1 MKAIFRG
8 WKLPESVQPL
18 DTLKS
23 RSCLIDGPRK
33 REDLLN
39 AFLACMTIYKI
50 RREGGHTKLHRL
62 ADFNTYHLRSE
73 NAINHL
79 AAQPRVRMNC

>member
-1 MKAIFRG
+1 MQAIFCG
-8 WKLPESVQPL
+8 SKLPESVHPL

-33 REDLLN
+33 RNDLLN

-50 RREGGHTKLHRL
+50 RRKGVHTKLHRL
-62 ADFNTYHLRSE
+62 ADFNTYHVKSE

-79 AAQPRVRMNC
+79 TAQPRVQ

>member
-8 WKLPESVQPL
+8 SMFPESVHPL

-23 RSCLIDGPRK
+23 RCCLIDVPRK
-33 REDLLN
+33 RDDLLN

-50 RREGGHTKLHRL
+50 RRKGGHTKLQRL
-62 ADFNTYHLRSE
+62 ADFNTYHVKSE

-79 AAQPRVRMNC
+79 TAPPRVRMNC